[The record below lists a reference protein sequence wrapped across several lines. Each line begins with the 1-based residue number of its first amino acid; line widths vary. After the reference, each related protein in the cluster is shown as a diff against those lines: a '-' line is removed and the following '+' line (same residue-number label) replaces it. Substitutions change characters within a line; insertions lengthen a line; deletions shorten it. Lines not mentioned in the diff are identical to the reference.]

1 MTLQHIQKRLQ
12 GIYELDLEHCVYDF
26 LITSRELADAQL
38 HSTVDSRETLLVCQ
52 EQDELFLSLYL
63 HDGVVRNL
71 EINETGLLLH
81 KDNIED
87 FFLALEGI
95 SHFIYLIW
103 NASFERSV
111 TKLEMEIQA
120 EIDKFI
126 MLSKFVNRQQQYL
139 APGKLRRLL
148 FESVSYRGGMSQEDI
163 QRYRDANFFAEK
175 YCWFLESRNYL
186 NAGLEQELLKEIR
199 RFYRLNLRGKLQRIS
214 YLY

>member
-12 GIYELDLEHCVYDF
+12 GIYELDLEHCVYDY
-26 LITSRELADAQL
+26 LITSRDLAAAQL
-38 HSTVDSRETLLVCQ
+38 HSSVNSRESLLLCQ

-63 HDGVVRNL
+63 HDGVVKNL
-71 EINETGLLLH
+71 EINETGIFLH

-103 NASFERSV
+103 NATFERSV

-126 MLSKFVNRQQQYL
+126 MLSKFVTRRQQYP
-139 APGKLRRLL
+139 APGHLRRLL
-148 FESVSYRGGMSQEDI
+148 FESVSYRDGMSQEEI

-175 YCWFLESRNYL
+175 YCWFLESRNYMSD
-186 NAGLEQELLKEIR
+186 GLEQELLKELR
-199 RFYRLNLRGKLQRIS
+199 RFYRLNLRGKLQRIK